1 MTFFSEFSETC
12 DLIENTP
19 GSLEMTDIVSKFLK
33 KLDADE
39 IAPVCYMLTGVVFPR
54 WTEKELGIGP
64 STYYAALSAVSGKS
78 DDDIRNLLK
87 ESGDV
92 GEVTVKAFS
101 EGRRKQATLFGFIS
115 PAEPANDPRPSGAV
129 TLSDFGTGSAS
140 SSSSSSSSSAVT
152 SASSSAA
159 PSGTLTIKD
168 VYERLERLASS
179 SGRDAQTKRIRILET
194 LLSDARPAE
203 AKYIA
208 RLVLQEMRIGVGEAI
223 VRDAVSKA
231 FGIPQDVVEFAIMV
245 TDDVGFVAG
254 SAQKGEDA
262 VRSAD
267 IRPGR
272 PVKMMLAQVTPS
284 VESAFSDLGRVA
296 VEWKFDGARLQIHKT
311 GETVRLYSRRLENVT
326 SSLPD
331 IADAVRRCVR
341 AETAILDGEAVA
353 VDENGRPRA
362 FQEILRRFRRKYDV
376 ASTAE
381 TIPLRLNLFDLMYL
395 DGKSLIRSPLEERRK
410 YLSEIVSSDPLI
422 VVDSFTVTENP
433 EDAYRIYEEALAAGH
448 EGVMLKNPASFYSP
462 GKRGK
467 NWMKKKPLMD
477 TLDLVVIGGEWG
489 IGKRRN
495 RIGSFTMACA
505 AADGESLIEIGR
517 VGTGISDEL
526 LDQLTEKLEDLIISE
541 DGTNISIHPEIVFE
555 VAFEEIQKSPNT
567 EAGYSLRF
575 PRLVRVREDKSV
587 EDIDTA
593 EKVEKMYF
601 SQAGI

>member
-19 GSLEMTDIVSKFLK
+19 GSLEMTDIVSAFLK

-64 STYYAALSAVSGKS
+64 STYYAALSAVSGKP

-101 EGRRKQATLFGFIS
+101 EGRRKQATLFGFGS
-115 PAEPANDPRPSGAV
+115 PAGPENDRRPSGTV

-140 SSSSSSSSSAVT
+140 SSS
-152 SASSSAA
+152 AA
-159 PSGTLTIKD
+159 PSGALTIKD
-168 VYERLERLASS
+168 VYERLERLAAS

-267 IRPGR
+267 ILPGR

-284 VESAFSDLGRVA
+284 IESAFSDLGRVA

-326 SSLPD
+326 ASLPD

-376 ASTAE
+376 ESTAE
-381 TIPLRLNLFDLMYL
+381 NIPLRLNLFDLMYL

-410 YLSEIVSSDPLI
+410 YLSEIVAGDPLI

-433 EDAYRIYEEALAAGH
+433 EDACRIYEEALAAGH

-505 AADGESLIEIGR
+505 SADGESLIEIGR
-517 VGTGISDEL
+517 VGTGLSDEL

-541 DGTNISIHPEIVFE
+541 DGTNISIHPEIIFE